1 MPAKQPQPKGS
12 GGSALKRLKTSLR
25 SAGVVGNQSKSSRS
39 KKQRKRGVPTE
50 VGKNSTAD
58 KLKVIRDEFNPFEI
72 KQQRTKF
79 DVMGRKVKGVG
90 GKPAL
95 NKQIGEENVRS
106 TRRSICD
113 PVANEEVCLI

>member
-1 MPAKQPQPKGS
+1 M
-12 GGSALKRLKTSLR
+12 
-25 SAGVVGNQSKSSRS
+25 
-39 KKQRKRGVPTE
+39 
-50 VGKNSTAD
+50 GKNSTAD

-106 TRRSICD
+106 TRRSMRD
-113 PVANEEVCLI
+113 RVANEAIYLIA